1 MLFDFTFYSSLLLPP
16 FIHSVLFTV
25 LLVVR
30 GTRES
35 LKSDLL
41 LAALLLI
48 NALTIANYM
57 LGFAGW
63 YDSHDGYTTFMFYFP
78 FHNDVWIGPLLYFY
92 FLSLTNTQFRFSK
105 KDLRHF
111 ILPGLWMLMIFGK
124 GLADYIFYY
133 PFPNIP
139 DFQYGTKG
147 KWAQLDNYIVMRYIG
162 YISFFYYLYL
172 TLTAF
177 KKYQLYVKENFSSTE
192 EISFT
197 WLRNLLYAISTAVIV
212 MVLFEFINFIHDGL
226 SYTQDWFA
234 YLAIGIVSYY
244 LSIAGYFTRPVSLQ
258 HLNFI
263 PEEEDRPIVENI
275 EPEIQAWKT
284 KLLSHIET
292 KQPFLEPELTLNE
305 LAKQM
310 NTNSSLLSKVINDGT
325 GRNFNDFINHYRVRE
340 VIKKLK
346 AGEQQT
352 QTLLGIALDS
362 GFNSKATFN
371 RSFKK
376 EMGKT
381 PKEYIESLTT
391 G

>member
-1 MLFDFTFYSSLLLPP
+1 MRFDFTIYSSLLLPP
-16 FIHSVLFTV
+16 FIHGILFTV
-25 LLVVR
+25 LLLVR
-30 GTRES
+30 GTRQN
-35 LKSDLL
+35 LKSDIL

-92 FLSLTNTQFRFSK
+92 FLSLTNTQFNFSK
-105 KDLRHF
+105 NDRRHF
-111 ILPGLWMLMIFGK
+111 ILPGLWTVMIIGK
-124 GLADYIFYY
+124 GVADYVFYY

-139 DFQYGTKG
+139 DFQFGTKG
-147 KWAQLDNYIVMRYIG
+147 KWAQLDNFIVMRFIG
-162 YISFFYYLYL
+162 YFSFFYYLYI
-172 TLTAF
+172 TLKAF
-177 KKYQLYVKENFSSTE
+177 KKYQLYVRENFSSTQ

-197 WLRNLLYAISTAVIV
+197 WLRNLLYAISAAVIV
-212 MVLFEFINFIHDGL
+212 MVLFELINAVHNGL

-234 YLAIGIVSYY
+234 YLAIGIVLYY
-244 LSIAGYFTRPVSLQ
+244 LSIAGYFTRPVTLQ
-258 HLNFI
+258 QLNFI
-263 PEEEDRPIVENI
+263 PETSETPTIASV
-275 EPEIQAWKT
+275 EPEIQVWKA
-284 KLLSHIET
+284 KLIKHIESA
-292 KQPFLEPELTLNE
+292 KPYLEPELTLNE

-310 NTNSSLLSKVINDGT
+310 STNSSLLSKVINDGT
-325 GRNFNDFINHYRVRE
+325 GRNFNDFINHYRVQA
-340 VIKKLK
+340 VISKLN
-346 AGEQQT
+346 AGEQKS
-352 QTLLGIALDS
+352 QTLLGIAMDS

-391 G
+391 S